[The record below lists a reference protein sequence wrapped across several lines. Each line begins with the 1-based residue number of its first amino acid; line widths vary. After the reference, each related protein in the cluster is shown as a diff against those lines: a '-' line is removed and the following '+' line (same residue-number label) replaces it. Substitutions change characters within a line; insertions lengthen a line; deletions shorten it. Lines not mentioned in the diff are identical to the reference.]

1 MQVDRK
7 RIIELKTKPQSV
19 ENLLELARLSYSINN
34 IPEATHSLLE
44 IIKNNENIEAYS
56 LLGQIYLD
64 QGELQLANQYFTYAL
79 KIDPN
84 FIESYFGL
92 IITHLLLKNYTTAL
106 DYINN
111 AKAIDPEDKRI
122 TLLELIYDMETYR
135 ILNAE
140 NTIESLSSVDL
151 PTKAQV
157 LFDFY
162 KARIQTYRRNNNAAL
177 EAFNGIKDREPFSV
191 PESYNSYCVKNNIGI
206 CYIRMKN
213 YDAAKNEFSQLIST
227 IDKNNRQNI
236 DKRQLSII
244 LLNYAMALW
253 LNGEHEATLSL
264 FERINKLDKEYY
276 PFYNSVKE
284 YVQSKGE
291 IVKTK
296 AAKLRKE
303 SKKRG
308 INYGFYLGC
317 IIPNRYPMDELATR
331 VVFDYLDIGV
341 DELKGA
347 SCCPAPGVFRGFD
360 IPTWLSLGARNICLS
375 EELDRDLVTM
385 CNGCYGSLLEV
396 NHKLQH
402 DSKEKAVVNET
413 LKKIN
418 KEYMGT
424 KEVLHVLEVF
434 YHKLGLEEV
443 KKYIVR
449 KLDLKVA
456 VHYGC
461 HILKSSETRPWGG
474 ETENPRFFEEIIEL
488 TGCKTLEYKDK
499 LMCCGAGGGLRSAV
513 KEVAMDF
520 TREKLENVRKVGADA
535 LIVCCPFCQLQF
547 DLGQNEVNKVFADV
561 IGEPFSIPIIYVTQL
576 IGLAFG
582 LDPVMLGLQ
591 RFKMAGLPPFQPIEQ
606 IFLKPLDID
615 MKEKLNLLDL
625 F

>member
-1 MQVDRK
+1 MFLQRKVFFHIPIFICVQVDRK

-191 PESYNSYCVKNNIGI
+191 LESYNNYCVKNNIGI

-227 IDKNNRQNI
+227 IDKNNRQTN

-303 SKKRG
+303 SKKR
-308 INYGFYLGC
+308 
-317 IIPNRYPMDELATR
+317 D
-331 VVFDYLDIGV
+331 
-341 DELKGA
+341 
-347 SCCPAPGVFRGFD
+347 
-360 IPTWLSLGARNICLS
+360 
-375 EELDRDLVTM
+375 
-385 CNGCYGSLLEV
+385 
-396 NHKLQH
+396 
-402 DSKEKAVVNET
+402 
-413 LKKIN
+413 
-418 KEYMGT
+418 
-424 KEVLHVLEVF
+424 
-434 YHKLGLEEV
+434 
-443 KKYIVR
+443 
-449 KLDLKVA
+449 
-456 VHYGC
+456 
-461 HILKSSETRPWGG
+461 
-474 ETENPRFFEEIIEL
+474 
-488 TGCKTLEYKDK
+488 
-499 LMCCGAGGGLRSAV
+499 
-513 KEVAMDF
+513 
-520 TREKLENVRKVGADA
+520 
-535 LIVCCPFCQLQF
+535 
-547 DLGQNEVNKVFADV
+547 
-561 IGEPFSIPIIYVTQL
+561 
-576 IGLAFG
+576 
-582 LDPVMLGLQ
+582 
-591 RFKMAGLPPFQPIEQ
+591 
-606 IFLKPLDID
+606 
-615 MKEKLNLLDL
+615 
-625 F
+625 